1 MGTPKLKPLGYVSFW
16 NSIVCARLCPWRH
29 WVLLNYRWARRQ
41 ESIGCGICP
50 RAEHATGRVLSKFR
64 HDPLLYKSFL
74 QNTEVAMSESSWVGL
89 NLSGSSKW
97 SISRQNAARRERQSW
112 CINRIHPSTVLQRLS
127 LLPGL
132 HFTERVEAGLGIRVL
147 HVVPGQ
153 VRPWDHELMWYVY
166 RICIWLNLIMTWA
179 YLHFCRNVAILWGV
193 GSWFR
198 TSHAPLQVAV
208 NATGRSLTLR
218 PARSRSGPSWE
229 NLQWNSELGT
239 KKRNKSTTAK
249 RLCSRARVDTS
260 EKHVR
265 MLRCV
270 KINQIQ

>member
-1 MGTPKLKPLGYVSFW
+1 
-16 NSIVCARLCPWRH
+16 
-29 WVLLNYRWARRQ
+29 
-41 ESIGCGICP
+41 
-50 RAEHATGRVLSKFR
+50 
-64 HDPLLYKSFL
+64 
-74 QNTEVAMSESSWVGL
+74 MSESSWVGL

-112 CINRIHPSTVLQRLS
+112 CINRIHPSSVLQRLS

-166 RICIWLNLIMTWA
+166 HICIWLNLIMTWA
-179 YLHFCRNVAILWGV
+179 YLHIYRNVAILWGV

-208 NATGRSLTLR
+208 NATARSLTLR

-229 NLQWNSELGT
+229 NLQWNTEYTLVNLYELIREQVNLYGQRLQKDCAPALGWTLPRSMCGCWDVWRSIRFNRSWHCQAFT
-239 KKRNKSTTAK
+239 KHLQHFLS
-249 RLCSRARVDTS
+249 LYYFVCL
-260 EKHVR
+260 HF
-265 MLRCV
+265 
-270 KINQIQ
+270 